1 MIYLDNAASTAVRP
15 EVLDE
20 MMQILSKQYGNPSSI
35 HGYGRAAEKTIN
47 VARRDVAAL
56 IGSLPGEILFTS
68 GGTESNN
75 MAIHGVM
82 KGTGHIVTTSIEH
95 DAVLEPCRMLEK
107 SGHTVTY
114 VTPDKSGIIDVQKIT
129 NAITEK
135 TQLVSVMLA
144 NNEIGTI
151 QPIEQISQECRKK
164 GILLHTDA
172 VQAVGKMPINVHDL
186 GPDLLSVSSHKI
198 NGPKGVG
205 ALYVR
210 KGVKLDPIILGGG
223 QEDGMRSGTENVSG
237 IAGFGAA
244 CRIAQENLENDT
256 ARIMSLKNHLVER
269 ICAEIS
275 HTTYNGDAERRI
287 CGNAHF
293 TFFGV
298 NGEDLIIKLDEYGI
312 AASTGSACSVRTQ
325 KASHV
330 LLAMGFSHEQITGS
344 LRLSIGIFNT
354 KDEIDTAVSAIKKAV
369 TELRAVSPLKSK
381 YGF

>member
-47 VARRDVAAL
+47 IARRDVAAL

-114 VTPDKSGIIDVQKIT
+114 VTPDKSGIIDVQ
-129 NAITEK
+129 ITEK

-151 QPIEQISQECRKK
+151 QPIEQISQECRNQ
-164 GILLHTDA
+164 GILLHT
-172 VQAVGKMPINVHDL
+172 PSCSFL
-186 GPDLLSVSSHKI
+186 
-198 NGPKGVG
+198 
-205 ALYVR
+205 
-210 KGVKLDPIILGGG
+210 
-223 QEDGMRSGTENVSG
+223 
-237 IAGFGAA
+237 
-244 CRIAQENLENDT
+244 CRNP
-256 ARIMSLKNHLVER
+256 
-269 ICAEIS
+269 
-275 HTTYNGDAERRI
+275 
-287 CGNAHF
+287 
-293 TFFGV
+293 
-298 NGEDLIIKLDEYGI
+298 
-312 AASTGSACSVRTQ
+312 ACSTESSNARN
-325 KASHV
+325 V
-330 LLAMGFSHEQITGS
+330 LCTRAHAIFLPSSQNNRIKFYTFSYVKCS
-344 LRLSIGIFNT
+344 NT
-354 KDEIDTAVSAIKKAV
+354 LGAVYFM
-369 TELRAVSPLKSK
+369 RG
-381 YGF
+381 Y